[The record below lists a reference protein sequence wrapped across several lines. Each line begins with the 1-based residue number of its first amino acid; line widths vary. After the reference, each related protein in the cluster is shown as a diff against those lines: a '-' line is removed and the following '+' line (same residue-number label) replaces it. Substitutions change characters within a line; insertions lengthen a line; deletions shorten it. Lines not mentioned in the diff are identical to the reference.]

1 MMIATDLNK
10 LAEDLEKQELEAPNA
25 EPPPQVYEQLLAIY
39 LYQNDLCN
47 AKYLWK
53 RIPPNIKSSNP
64 ELGHIWAVGQAMWNR
79 DFSAIYRALNA
90 VTWSE
95 SIAEIMKLVQ
105 DVIRTRAVD
114 LISQAYSSITLDT
127 VSAMTG
133 LSPDICIPA
142 CTERGWKFEPDT
154 KMVHPVRQNIEHIGQ
169 TSSEDQLYKLTDF
182 VSFLEN

>member
-1 MMIATDLNK
+1 MVVNDINQ
-10 LAEDLEKQELEAPNA
+10 LAEDLEKQELEAPNGIA
-25 EPPPQVYEQLLAIY
+25 TPQVYEQLLAIY

-53 RIPPNIKSSNP
+53 RIPPSVKTSTP
-64 ELGHIWAVGQAMWNR
+64 QLGNIWAVAQNMWKR
-79 DFSAIYRALNA
+79 DFPAIYKALNA

-95 SIAEIMKLVQ
+95 PIAETMRQVQ
-105 DVIRTRAVD
+105 DAVRSRAVD
-114 LISQAYSSITLDT
+114 LISQAYSSITLET

-133 LSPDICIPA
+133 LSQEICAPA
-142 CTERGWKFEPDT
+142 CIERGWLVEADT
-154 KMVHPVRQNIEHIGQ
+154 KMVHPVRLGREPAGQ

>member
-1 MMIATDLNK
+1 MVMSNIDK
-10 LAEDLEKQELEAPNA
+10 LAEDLERQELEAPNGVA
-25 EPPPQVYEQLLAIY
+25 SPQLYEQLLAIY

-53 RIPPNIKSSNP
+53 RIPQSVKASTP
-64 ELGHIWAVGQAMWNR
+64 ELANIWAVGQHMWKR
-79 DFSAIYRALNA
+79 DFPAIYKALNS

-95 SIAEIMKLVQ
+95 TVAQIMKQVQ
-105 DVIRTRAVD
+105 DVVRNRAVD

-133 LSPDICIPA
+133 LLPDICIPA
-142 CTERGWKFEPDT
+142 CMERGWMVEVDT
-154 KMVHPVRQNIEHIGQ
+154 RIVHPVRHNLENLGH

>member
-1 MMIATDLNK
+1 MVVNDLNQ
-10 LAEDLEKQELEAPNA
+10 LAQDLERQELEAPNA
-25 EPPPQVYEQLLAIY
+25 TPSPQVYEQLLATY

-53 RIPPNIKSSNP
+53 RIPQSVKSSNP
-64 ELGHIWAVGQAMWNR
+64 ELGHIWDVGQSMWNR
-79 DFSAIYRALNA
+79 DFPAIYKALNA

-95 SIAEIMKLVQ
+95 TVVDIMKMVQ
-105 DVIRTRAVD
+105 DVVRARAVD

-133 LSPDICIPA
+133 LSPDVCIPA
-142 CTERGWKFEPDT
+142 CADRGWKFEPDT
-154 KMVHPVRQNIEHIGQ
+154 KMIHPVRNTIEHIGQ